1 MSKRDEYLAWCRA
14 QVGVTEDPPGSNNV
28 PYNTSYYG
36 HPVNDKDAHWC
47 ATACWDGMRQVGCS
61 ELYYGGKRTASCP
74 RLLDY
79 YKDEHPEQIV
89 TEPQPGDWVFFDW
102 DKSGIPDHIGTVE
115 EVHPDTLTTLEGNVN
130 DGYRRLIRQR
140 DAKILAYVR
149 PKWPEEPAP
158 EPEPEFVEPFTD
170 VPKKAWFAKA
180 VEWALGWAITAG
192 LTAKSFGPNAGTT
205 RAQTVQMLYKLDKVQ
220 VMRFDAV
227 EKRLKKIEQRLDAI
241 EKQLK

>member
-1 MSKRDEYLAWCRA
+1 MSKRDEYLTWCRA

-28 PYNTSYYG
+28 PYNTAYYG

-61 ELYYGGKRTASCP
+61 ELYYGGRKTASCP

-115 EVHPDTLTTLEGNVN
+115 EVHPTTLTTLEGNVN
-130 DGYRRLIRQR
+130 DGYRRMIRRR
-140 DAKILAYVR
+140 DEKILTYVR
-149 PKWPEEPAP
+149 PAWPDDEPLPTP
-158 EPEPEFVEPFTD
+158 EIVEPFTD
-170 VPKKAWFAKA
+170 VPKSAWYAKA
-180 VEWALGWAITAG
+180 VKWAKENGIATGITKT
-192 LTAKSFGPNAGTT
+192 LFGPNSGTT
-205 RAQTVQMLYKLDKVQ
+205 RAQTVQMLYKLNRIQ
-220 VMRFDAV
+220 N
-227 EKRLKKIEQRLDAI
+227 KRITALEQDLAALKAKIE
-241 EKQLK
+241 K